1 MKKEI
6 YSQPTAEIFELRLS
20 ANVLQG
26 TSPNGPGSGY
36 NKNGNAGNTMTED
49 DGYSYSF

>member
-26 TSPNGPGSGY
+26 TSPNGY
-36 NKNGNAGNTMTED
+36 NDSNHTEYITGGAD
-49 DGYSYSF
+49 DGYEAL

>member
-26 TSPNGPGSGY
+26 TSPNGGIQNIDSS
-36 NKNGNAGNTMTED
+36 NVNIDD
-49 DGYSYSF
+49 DGYEG